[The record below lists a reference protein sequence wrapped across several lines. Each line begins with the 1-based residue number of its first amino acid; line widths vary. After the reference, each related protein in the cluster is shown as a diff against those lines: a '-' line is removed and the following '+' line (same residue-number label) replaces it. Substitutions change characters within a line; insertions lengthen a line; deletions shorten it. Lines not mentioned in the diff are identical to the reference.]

1 MTVLGQQ
8 RLMHVLGSGAT
19 ASRVWGDTDFLRK
32 FVSAA
37 TASAATN
44 ASAVTRNVKAHRR
57 TRYPGDAGYP
67 VKEGERKALNKV
79 PSKGGGSLPGR
90 SFRMALAK
98 TDGSPDPDNTHQFTY
113 QGSFTNLRANIDAG
127 STVHMILYSPTNHP
141 HRLNAPAT

>member
-8 RLMHVLGSGAT
+8 RRMHVLGSGTT

-44 ASAVTRNVKAHRR
+44 ASPVSRSVKAHRR

-67 VKEGERKALNKV
+67 VKEGSRNALNKV

-90 SFRMALAK
+90 SFKMAVVRE
-98 TDGSPDPDNTHQFTY
+98 DGSPDPANTHQFTY
-113 QGSFTNLRANIDAG
+113 QGSFTNLKANVDAS
-127 STVHMILYSPTNHP
+127 STVPMILYSPTGHP